1 MITNLYVWR
10 HNRKFHSWSMFNEP
24 CVHQS
29 LYTDAVAMIAADS
42 AEQALELLAAS
53 EEGWLVDELRRLPP
67 RVFALDTPAIVFTD
81 IRSE

>member
-1 MITNLYVWR
+1 MNLYVWR

-42 AEQALELLAAS
+42 PEQALDLLASS

-67 RVFALDTPAIVFTD
+67 RVLALDTPAIVFTD

>member
-1 MITNLYVWR
+1 
-10 HNRKFHSWSMFNEP
+10 MFNEP

-42 AEQALELLAAS
+42 PEQALELLAAS

>member
-1 MITNLYVWR
+1 MNLYVWR

-42 AEQALELLAAS
+42 AEQALELLAVS
-53 EEGWLVDELRRLPP
+53 EKGWLVDELRRLPP
-67 RVFALDTPAIVFTD
+67 RVFALDTPAIVFSD

>member
-1 MITNLYVWR
+1 MNLYVWR

-42 AEQALELLAAS
+42 PEQALELLAAS

-67 RVFALDTPAIVFTD
+67 RVLALDTPAIVFTD

>member
-1 MITNLYVWR
+1 MNLYVWR

-42 AEQALELLAAS
+42 PEQALELLAAS

>member
-1 MITNLYVWR
+1 MNLYVWR

-42 AEQALELLAAS
+42 AEQALDLLASS

-67 RVFALDTPAIVFTD
+67 RVLALDTPAIVFTD